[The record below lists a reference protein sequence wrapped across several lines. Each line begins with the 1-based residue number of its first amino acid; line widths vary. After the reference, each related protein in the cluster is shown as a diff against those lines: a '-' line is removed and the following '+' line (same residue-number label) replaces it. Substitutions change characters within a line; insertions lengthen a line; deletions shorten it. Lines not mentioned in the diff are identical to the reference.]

1 MAERTLQNLNLIDNF
16 FFFTVVDHERCGKVV
31 VRTILETVLQRE
43 VRIGKI
49 TSEKVLIS
57 HAPGRHG
64 IRMDAFIQEDAVNI
78 SGGDVF
84 DLEPENKVSEKAVL
98 PKRARYYQSRM
109 DNKTLQSGEGYGA
122 LREAWVIFITSFDP
136 FGEGR
141 MVYTVRR
148 RCVEV
153 PALEYEDGAWTLFLY
168 VDGEPG
174 DTPRELQELLHYIAR
189 TTPENAC
196 NAKLREIQGYVDE
209 LKQDPEVKES
219 FMSFEDYLMAERREA
234 VMEVEAERDAQAER
248 AAAAEA
254 ERDAQKERAKIQTER
269 AEIAEAQRDLL
280 SMEIEK
286 LRNELARLQ
295 KPVQ

>member
-16 FFFTVVDHERCGKVV
+16 FFFTVVDHERCGRVV

-49 TSEKVLIS
+49 TSEKVLMS
-57 HAPGRHG
+57 QTPGRHG
-64 IRMDAFIQEDAVNI
+64 IRMDAFIQEDAENI

-84 DLEPENKVSEKAVL
+84 DLEPENKASEKEVL

-141 MVYTVRR
+141 MVYTVKR
-148 RCVEV
+148 RCIEV
-153 PALEYEDGAWTLFLY
+153 PALKYEDGAVTRFLY
-168 VDGEPG
+168 VDGKPG
-174 DTPRELQELLHYIAR
+174 DAPKELQELLHYMAR

-196 NAKLREIQGYVDE
+196 NAKLREIQEYVDE
-209 LKQDPEVKES
+209 LKQSPEVKES
-219 FMSFEDYLMAERREA
+219 YMSFQDYLMAERREA
-234 VMEVEAERDAQAER
+234 VQEVEAALVQAEEERDAQTER
-248 AAAAEA
+248 ATAAEA
-254 ERDAQKERAKIQTER
+254 EWKRV
-269 AEIAEAQRDLL
+269 EAQRDAL
-280 SMEIEK
+280 SIENEK

-295 KPVQ
+295 KQVQ

>member
-16 FFFTVVDHERCGKVV
+16 LFFTLVDHEQYGRVV

-49 TSEKVLIS
+49 TSEKVLMS
-57 HAPGRHG
+57 RTPGKHG
-64 IRMDAFIQEDAVNI
+64 IRMDAFIQEDAENI

-84 DLEPENKVSEKAVL
+84 DLEPENKASEKEVL

-141 MVYTVRR
+141 MVYTVKR
-148 RCVEV
+148 RCIEV
-153 PALEYEDGAWTLFLY
+153 PALKYEDGAVTRFLY
-168 VDGEPG
+168 VDGKPG
-174 DTPRELQELLHYIAR
+174 DAPKELQELLHYMAR

-196 NAKLREIQGYVDE
+196 NAKLREIQEYVDE

-219 FMSFEDYLMAERREA
+219 YMSFQDYLMAERREA
-234 VMEVEAERDAQAER
+234 VQEVEAERDAQT
-248 AAAAEA
+248 
-254 ERDAQKERAKIQTER
+254 ERAKL
-269 AEIAEAQRDLL
+269 AEAQRDAL
-280 SMEIEK
+280 SMEVEK

-295 KPVQ
+295 KTGVKQGTVLRFT